1 MSSRNLNRRGF
12 LGAAGVAGLTVAGG
26 GALAACSTGTGT
38 SGGGGAEASAR
49 VKLPTYV
56 PAKVAAPDLPGNGQ
70 GLDPAYLR
78 YPKDPTRSVSAMPG
92 DGKPVTVLTETFTTA
107 APAMNRNAYW
117 QELNK
122 RIGSEL
128 RMTIVNGLGAEDVYR
143 AKFNATVAGGDLH
156 DLMWFPPNQGL
167 KNVPALLGAKFH
179 DLTPYLG
186 GDAVKK
192 YPNLANIPDF
202 AWRTAVF
209 NGRIWGVAV
218 PYGRMGQVYVV
229 NEDFWKP
236 VGGARFDS
244 AQDFL
249 DKGKE
254 LLDTKRKK
262 YVLEPAY
269 VNHLNQFALWHGAPN
284 GWRLDGGKL
293 THAFETDEFFAG
305 LEFALKCQQAQLFWP
320 DPNLATTLEKLEG
333 GFLGAHVQS
342 FPGFLND
349 SAMYDWP
356 AKIIV
361 PFAAEP
367 GVKPSFNF
375 GYGSVGFTAIS
386 NKVPKE
392 RIETLL
398 QIMNYL
404 CAPFGSE
411 ERLFLD
417 YGLEGTHHTRS
428 KDGDVTLNTKGNA
441 EVLTTR
447 QAITFFGNAPQTLY
461 LPGKPEITSSIHR
474 TEVEL
479 MKIARVN
486 PTTGLFSDTNSN
498 KGASASGDFYSALTD
513 LVAGRK
519 PLSSFKKEILP
530 AWRRAAGD
538 ATRREFE
545 KALAKGGSK

>member
-1 MSSRNLNRRGF
+1 MSSRSLNRRGF
-12 LGAAGVAGLTVAGG
+12 LGAAGAAGLTVAGG
-26 GALAACSTGTGT
+26 GALTACSTGTGT
-38 SGGGGAEASAR
+38 SQGAGAEASAR
-49 VKLPTYV
+49 LKLPDYV
-56 PAKVAAPDLPGNGQ
+56 PAQIAAPDLPGNGQ

-78 YPKDPTRSVSAMPG
+78 YPRNPARSVPAVPG
-92 DGKPVTVLTETFTTA
+92 DGEPVTALTETFTTA

-122 RIGSEL
+122 RLGSEL

-143 AKFNATVAGGDLH
+143 AKFNATVAGGDMH

-167 KNVPALLGAKFH
+167 KNVPALLQARFH
-179 DLTPYLG
+179 DLTPYLS
-186 GDAVKK
+186 GDAVRK

-202 AWRTAVF
+202 AWKTAVF

-218 PYGRMGQVYVV
+218 PYGRMGQVYVA

-236 VGGARFDS
+236 VGGVSFDS

-249 DKGKE
+249 DKGRE
-254 LLDTKRKK
+254 LLDVKRKK

-269 VNHLNQFALWHGAPN
+269 VNHIMQFAQWHGAPN
-284 GWRLDGGKL
+284 RWRLDGGKL
-293 THAFETDEFFAG
+293 THTFETDEFLAG
-305 LEFALKCQQAQLFWP
+305 VEFALKCQQAKLFWP

-356 AKIIV
+356 AKVIV
-361 PFAAEP
+361 PFAAEK
-367 GVKPSFNF
+367 GGTPSFSF
-375 GYGSVGFTAIS
+375 GYGSVGFTAIN
-386 NKVPKE
+386 NKVSKA
-392 RIETLL
+392 RVETLL
-398 QIMNYL
+398 QVMNYL
-404 CAPFGSE
+404 SAPFGSE

-417 YGLEGTHHTRS
+417 YGMEGTHHTRT

-447 QAITFFGNAPQTLY
+447 QAITFFGNSPQTLY
-461 LPGKPEITSSIHR
+461 LPGKPDTTRDIHR

-479 MKIARVN
+479 MRIARIN
-486 PTTGLFSDTNSN
+486 PTTGYFSDTDAN
-498 KGASASGDFYSALTD
+498 KGASASGDLYTSLGD
-513 LVAGRK
+513 IVAGRK
-519 PLSSFKKEILP
+519 PLSSFEKEILP
-530 AWRRAAGD
+530 KWQRSAGN
-538 ATRREFE
+538 AIRREYE
-545 KALAKGGSK
+545 KAIAQGGAK